1 MKSLPI
7 ILRVVIAAVLMFA
20 ASFSGVLMQF
30 VPGYESI
37 LAGTAVGRS
46 ITGLLLACAAMLLQ
60 YACATVVA
68 YVGVRLLVRYLDH
81 QPPAMLKLRPT
92 KTGMIW
98 FAAMIGVA
106 MVIFLIAGG
115 ITILFDVAGEPLA
128 QHGDQWWATL
138 IIVLG
143 MAFLLQDIPEEFI
156 WRGWLLPSLG
166 AKTSMRWAV
175 GFSVV
180 VFGSLHLVSRGGQSN
195 ALEHVIYLAM
205 PLGFAYA
212 AAMARLVANST
223 WAAVGVH
230 GGFHTAMVFANVLP
244 INNSPILWALIGAL
258 WFAVGLAI
266 RAWRRPFAPA
276 QSDPQESVPA

>member
-7 ILRVVIAAVLMFA
+7 ILRVIIAAVLMFA
-20 ASFSGVLMQF
+20 ASFSGMLLQLI
-30 VPGYESI
+30 PGYQNI

-46 ITGLLLACAAMLLQ
+46 TTGLLLACAAMLLQ

-68 YVGVRLLVRYLDH
+68 YVAVRLLARYLDH
-81 QPPAMLKLRPT
+81 QPPTMLKLRPT
-92 KTGMIW
+92 KTGMLW
-98 FAAMIGVA
+98 FTAMIGVA

-143 MAFLLQDIPEEFI
+143 MAFLLQGIPEEFI

-166 AKTSMRWAV
+166 AKISMRWAV
-175 GFSVV
+175 GLSVV

-212 AAMARLVANST
+212 AAMARLVADST

-230 GGFHTAMVFANVLP
+230 GGYHTAMVIANVLP
-244 INNSPILWALIGAL
+244 INNSPTLWVLIGAL

>member
-1 MKSLPI
+1 MKVLPI

-143 MAFLLQDIPEEFI
+143 MAFLLQGIPEEFI